1 MGGFMHITDIRCYVV
16 PHIAEQPRFR
26 WRTGLPGDGDGTLPG
41 EKSYYGVLRVDTDE
55 GYTGCAYGRGP
66 RLADIV
72 QRRLKKA
79 FIGADPL
86 LTEDL
91 WHKMW
96 ELDRI
101 EEFQVYDLG
110 VIDIACWDIKSQAA
124 KMPIYKMLGG
134 NNVKVPAY
142 ASTVTWETMGEYE
155 QHIKECIDEGFFAF
169 KLHAWGD
176 PKADA
181 ELSKNLRKWCGP
193 DAELMFDGS
202 AGWDYVTSLRFGRI
216 LEDLNF
222 FWLEEP
228 MREFDLTSYSEL
240 CHALDIPILG
250 AETPDGAHWNA
261 STWIQMRAL
270 DMMRTEVGFK
280 GGLTGG
286 IKVAH
291 LAESFGMRCEVH
303 GMGWGNAQLCAAV
316 PNNDYYEQLVIDTQQ
331 IKELKDIGPLS
342 IVDGYLTVPDEPG
355 MGPQPDWTALERQA
369 VMIV

>member
-1 MGGFMHITDIRCYVV
+1 MRITDIRCYVV
-16 PHIAEQPRFR
+16 PRVAAQPRFR
-26 WRTGLPGDGDGTLPG
+26 WRTGLPGDGDGTPPG
-41 EKSYYGVLRVDTDE
+41 EKSYAGILRVDTDE
-55 GYTGCAYGRGP
+55 GLTGCAYGRGP

-72 QRRLKKA
+72 FRRLKQA

-101 EEFQVYDLG
+101 EEFQVHDLG
-110 VIDIACWDIKSQAA
+110 VIDVACWDIKSQAA
-124 KMPIYKMLGG
+124 KMPVYKLLGG

-142 ASTVTWETMGEYE
+142 ASTVTWNTMEEYE
-155 QHIKECIDEGFFAF
+155 RHIKECIDEGFFAF

-176 PKADA
+176 AKADA

-193 DAELMFDGS
+193 DADLMFDGS
-202 AGWDYVTSLRFGRI
+202 AGWDYVTSLKFGRM

-222 FWLEEP
+222 LWLEEP
-228 MREFDLTSYSEL
+228 MREFDLVSYTEL
-240 CHALDIPILG
+240 CHSLDIPILG

-261 STWIQMRAL
+261 ATWIQMRAL
-270 DMMRTEVGFK
+270 DMMRTEVSFK
-280 GGLTGG
+280 GGVTGG

-291 LAESFGMRCEVH
+291 LAESFGMRCQVH

-316 PNNDYYEQLVIDTQQ
+316 LNNDYYEQLVIDTQQ
-331 IKELKDIGPLS
+331 IKELKNIGALS
-342 IVDGYLTVPDEPG
+342 IVGGYLTVPDEPG
-355 MGPQPDWTALERQA
+355 MGPQPDWAEIERQA
-369 VMIV
+369 VMVV